1 MTRKRGKGTE
11 LDIFSGREAK
21 LNRVIFIVLDAKNP
35 LTSYDMYLEI
45 RRIKGFRHV
54 KRQSVDRRMKALCE
68 QGWIIKYGVRPAKAH
83 FLSPLYAL
91 SIRAQ
96 AAITLNKIDLNAFIR
111 AAQEVE
117 LEIIVDTLSVY
128 L

>member
-1 MTRKRGKGTE
+1 MTQKRCEGTK
-11 LDIFSGREAK
+11 LDVFGGREAK
-21 LNRVIFIVLDAKNP
+21 LNRIIFQILDSENL

-54 KRQSVDRRMKALCE
+54 KWQSVDRRMKALCE
-68 QGWIIKYGVRPAKAH
+68 QGWIVKYGVRPAKAH
-83 FLSPLYAL
+83 FLSPLFAL

-96 AAITLNKIDLNAFIR
+96 AALSLNKTDLNLFIQV
-111 AAQEVE
+111 AKENE
-117 LEIIVDTLSVY
+117 LEKIVDVLSIY

>member
-1 MTRKRGKGTE
+1 MVRKRGKGTE
-11 LDIFSGREAK
+11 LKVFSGREAK
-21 LNRVIFIVLDAKNP
+21 LNCVIFMVLSSKNP

-68 QGWIIKYGVRPAKAH
+68 QGWIVKYGIRPAKAH

-96 AAITLNKIDLNAFIR
+96 VALAINKTDLNVFIQV
-111 AAQEVE
+111 AKETE
-117 LEIIVDTLSVY
+117 LETIVNVLSVY